1 MNQRLQQFLD
11 LENISPAR
19 LSEILN
25 VQRSNISH
33 ILNGRNKPSYDFIC
47 RMLLKFPTLN
57 ADWLLTG
64 KGKPY
69 KESFPP
75 LIGTENNLSGSKSR
89 YENSSNVSNIAG
101 YEDQDG
107 DNSLF
112 TLNSYS
118 TITPNK
124 ASYSDENEKNT
135 ELSNNN
141 ELAENSKNA
150 KQGTIIRE
158 KRKVKSVVIFYDDG
172 SFDELKP
179 EK

>member
-11 LENISPAR
+11 LENISPAK

-47 RMLLKFPTLN
+47 RMLSKFPSLN

-69 KESFPP
+69 KESYPP
-75 LIGTENNLSGSKSR
+75 ISNTEENLSGSKKHYTNATNGNLSYNNEVKR
-89 YENSSNVSNIAG
+89 GE
-101 YEDQDG
+101 
-107 DNSLF
+107 NSLF
-112 TLNSYS
+112 TLNEDNMVSPVDLGYTVDNKDNSRS
-118 TITPNK
+118 TNDFKPV
-124 ASYSDENEKNT
+124 ENPI
-135 ELSNNN
+135 
-141 ELAENSKNA
+141 NA
-150 KQGTIIRE
+150 QAAGGYKE
-158 KRKVKSVVIFYDDG
+158 KRKVKSVIIFYDDG